1 MMDICRLT
9 SDGLQPEDSLK
20 MVEIDFQALC
30 RICGALGENLTSVFG
45 KRAAD
50 RLRERIRKYL
60 QIDILAED
68 CLPTKVCDGCRET
81 LDRFHELFEK
91 CHRTD
96 EKFRTMLSS
105 SEELKELAT
114 VPEEEQE
121 EEEEDD
127 RQTKVVAEEE
137 TEKQIEEVACPAKKS
152 KESKRNSKQ
161 EEDTLEEVPEKKGKR
176 FTRSSKAFTCS
187 FCKSNGTIKANTF
200 PSKFNLVDHL
210 KDQHADQIFH
220 CEQCDNYL
228 DRNIL
233 IQHMTMHAL
242 SMFTTQPG
250 CLNES
255 QPEDE
260 DDHEQQT
267 SGVDLEEGEGSQQT
281 IEGKSGEGTELANKE
296 NDAKSPPPTDS
307 PTEAL
312 PGGGPASETKPGD
325 VRKLYCYICEKTLAN
340 RSAYSY
346 HINQVHLNIKNF
358 SCTYCSKK
366 FGNQRLLNNHVAGVH
381 SRDRNF
387 TCDTCAKRFKTN
399 VALYNHQRIHDDAAV
414 KFSCTFC
421 DKKFRYRNHLTSH
434 QLVHMNERNFP
445 CNQCD
450 KKFNNPECLQ
460 KHKLTH
466 VETLPYQC
474 PLCGFS
480 TKQKRYLVMHAKRIH
495 MVR

>member
-161 EEDTLEEVPEKKGKR
+161 EEDTLEEVPEKKGDLVR
-176 FTRSSKAFTCS
+176 HSIHIVTFDALHTEESEEEHYEYQFLEEQSEADELDSLMQPSALLRAHPVPLSKE
-187 FCKSNGTIKANTF
+187 
-200 PSKFNLVDHL
+200 LVEQGKVISDGKVAYRCADCGKQMVSPYTYQAHL
-210 KDQHADQIFH
+210 RIHSGERPFACPH
-220 CEQCDNYL
+220 CEQTFRISQGLTRHVREVHEKVRNYSCEVCGKRFGNG
-228 DRNIL
+228 RNL
-233 IQHMTMHAL
+233 KEHRFLHTNEKPYGCNVCGSSFKQKASLHMHRRTHETNRNFRCSVCARSFYTRSKL
-242 SMFTTQPG
+242 QLHETTH
-250 CLNES
+250 S
-255 QPEDE
+255 
-260 DDHEQQT
+260 
-267 SGVDLEEGEGSQQT
+267 
-281 IEGKSGEGTELANKE
+281 
-296 NDAKSPPPTDS
+296 
-307 PTEAL
+307 
-312 PGGGPASETKPGD
+312 D
-325 VRKLYCYICEKTLAN
+325 VRAYACDECGQSFRSGHNLARHKKCHLADTSFRCHICE
-340 RSAYSY
+340 
-346 HINQVHLNIKNF
+346 
-358 SCTYCSKK
+358 
-366 FGNQRLLNNHVAGVH
+366 
-381 SRDRNF
+381 
-387 TCDTCAKRFKTN
+387 
-399 VALYNHQRIHDDAAV
+399 AV
-414 KFSCTFC
+414 F
-421 DKKFRYRNHLTSH
+421 
-434 QLVHMNERNFP
+434 
-445 CNQCD
+445 
-450 KKFNNPECLQ
+450 
-460 KHKLTH
+460 
-466 VETLPYQC
+466 
-474 PLCGFS
+474 
-480 TKQKRYLVMHAKRIH
+480 KQKRYLMKHLNKQHRH
-495 MVR
+495 QEDHGE